1 MHNTPIDIKL
11 REGLKTYA
19 NYIAMVIHNTVEDF
33 QSKNPSDEQM
43 KRLDSTIVNAI
54 YTALYAF
61 EYYKCSDN
69 AREFVE
75 YNLSK
80 IPQSWEEPEFLEGF
94 EEKG

>member
-1 MHNTPIDIKL
+1 MNDTPIDTKL
-11 REGLKTYA
+11 KEGLKNYA
-19 NYIAMVIHNTVEDF
+19 KYIAIVIQNTVEDL

-43 KRLDSTIVNAI
+43 EQLDSTIVNTI

-61 EYYKCSDN
+61 EYYKCSDR

-80 IPQSWEEPEFLEGF
+80 VPQSWQEPEFLEGF
-94 EEKG
+94 EEEE